1 MFLCYQSKRYK
12 IKLLYYI
19 SMDQFFF
26 FTKVPEAINIIM
38 DGGTIQIAE
47 EKGEDT
53 AKKWHPDLSSLSQNI
68 SSAKSKAKEKT
79 QINQNMDFPKTT
91 NTKLYKSRK
100 YREKR

>member
-1 MFLCYQSKRYK
+1 
-12 IKLLYYI
+12 
-19 SMDQFFF
+19 MDQFFF